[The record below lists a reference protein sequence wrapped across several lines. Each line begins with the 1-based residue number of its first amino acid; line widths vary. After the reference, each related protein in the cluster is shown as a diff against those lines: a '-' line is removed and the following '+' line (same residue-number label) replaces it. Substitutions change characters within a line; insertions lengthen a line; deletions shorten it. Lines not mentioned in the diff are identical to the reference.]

1 MSMSVRQEE
10 AKVPQQTAGLRLF
23 QRMSTS
29 DILTF
34 LQDRKD
40 KGDLSLDAL
49 VQAWIELKDVRNVR
63 KAKRVPVE
71 QLFAHAGAKP
81 EAWLG
86 AALHAA
92 QAVKRSTKGNHH
104 LYVLMY
110 EGYGEDGLGVGLYVG
125 RSRYTPERRFAQH
138 KSGLAEQNAA
148 RRFRLDRPGKKY
160 RPLALLPSFYGHL
173 NPLSVP
179 EAKVLEEALVKAMLD
194 AGVPRDRLDGPRGI
208 QQMTPEP
215 EGDEQG

>member
-1 MSMSVRQEE
+1 MSMSVRREE
-10 AKVPQQTAGLRLF
+10 AKVPKQAAGIRPF
-23 QRMSTS
+23 QWMSTS
-29 DILTF
+29 EVLTS

-40 KGDLSLDAL
+40 KADLSLDAL
-49 VQAWIELKDVRNVR
+49 VQAWIELKDLRNVR
-63 KAKRVPVE
+63 KAKRVLLE
-71 QLFAHAGAKP
+71 ELFVHAGAKP
-81 EAWLG
+81 EPWFG

-92 QAVKRSTKGNHH
+92 RGVTRETKGNHH

-110 EGYGEDGLGVGLYVG
+110 DGYGEDGLGVGLYVG

-160 RPLALLPSFYGHL
+160 RPLALLPSFYEHL
-173 NPLSVP
+173 NTLSVP
-179 EAKVLEEALVKAMLD
+179 GAKVLEETLVKVMLL
-194 AGVPRDRLDGPRGI
+194 AGVPPDRLGGPRGN

-215 EGDEQG
+215 EGDD